1 MKSSKYALLFA
12 TIIAASASVASED
25 TSAVPPVLNDK
36 PVAQSEGVT
45 DSAVIAISDSEF
57 NRIVFPRPFVDVVF
71 PAKTPLKGKP
81 LPLSGN
87 RSVLFQV
94 EPGSRSVIQM
104 IVQLDDGSVRMLRLR
119 PMPGPGV
126 VHRVDGARD
135 VLNSESGLSE
145 ATETSTAPAT
155 RHLVD
160 VFSRFMKGGE
170 PDGFE
175 PVANLAPVDF
185 PAFTAVP
192 LESWSNGTERML
204 VYRLTAKGSAD
215 VKVAPPQFYRKGVRA
230 IQIEGD
236 RIAPGVSPEL
246 FLLVDE
252 AAWVEAR

>member
-1 MKSSKYALLFA
+1 MKLRKLALAFAALFA
-12 TIIAASASVASED
+12 VSVSAADDNLPVASPLLNNK
-25 TSAVPPVLNDK
+25 TSVEASSDQESSVV
-36 PVAQSEGVT
+36 
-45 DSAVIAISDSEF
+45 AISDSEF

-71 PAKTPLKGKP
+71 PAKTPIKGKP

-135 VLNSESGLSE
+135 VLNANPDDIASAESSG
-145 ATETSTAPAT
+145 TPAT
-155 RHLVD
+155 AHLVD
-160 VFSRFMKGGE
+160 IFSRFMKGGE

-175 PVANLAPVDF
+175 SVANLPPVEF

-204 VYRLTAKGSAD
+204 IYRLTAKGSVD
-215 VKVAPPQFYRKGVRA
+215 VKVAPAQFYRKGVRA
-230 IQIEGD
+230 VQIEGD
-236 RIAPGVSPEL
+236 RIAAGVSPEL

-252 AAWVEAR
+252 VIWAEGL